1 MRVPDWLRPPR
12 QLMVVFLVVALASTG
27 LLAWLTFQLLAQ
39 DRAAEQQ
46 RQRERLEQAADTAS
60 ADMGRRLADLER
72 HLDAPAAALGAP
84 PNGAIV
90 VSWDAGGL
98 KVVPASGLVYRPVAP
113 ATESLNGSALD
124 EAERLELV
132 VGDLAAAVRAYAS
145 LTTPS
150 HSRPLQA
157 AAWLRVARVHRKL
170 SALDAALAAYD
181 RLAGFEGMLVDGL
194 PASLVARAGR
204 ASIFER
210 TNDRSRLQQEA
221 SRLSADLQSGLLPI
235 TRAQYDY
242 YLGEAGRWLDRTL
255 PSKADAL
262 ARADA
267 VAWLWAQ
274 RGDLQPRDRRLYVSS
289 GSPVLLSWNTTDS
302 AAAGRLVVV
311 GPEALSTLVSR
322 VLPPGIE
329 WAMTDPEG
337 RFVAGRP
344 EPPRSAASRA
354 SATTGLPWTLHLFE
368 PTGNGGPSGTSRRT
382 LLLFVIASVAALL
395 AVGWYFIWRGISR
408 ELRLARLQ
416 SDFVAAVSH
425 EFRSPLT
432 SMRHIG
438 ELLAE
443 HRLTS
448 EDQKQR
454 SYVVL
459 INEADRLG
467 RLVEGLLDFARFE
480 AGNAVLRMSPTSAAD
495 LVSAVVAHFQA
506 RPDARQRPLLLQS
519 MPPHLLVNVDRD
531 AVSRALWNL
540 LDNAAKYSPP
550 ESTIHVKAYTAS
562 DGRSVCLS
570 VRDEGIGIPSHEQQ
584 TVFDRFVRGREATSR
599 RITGTGIGLALVRE
613 IMRAHQGRV
622 TVESQPGVGSTFTLV
637 LPLAADSHERTA
649 TIDER
654 PLLASVPESRES
666 R

>member
-1 MRVPDWLRPPR
+1 M
-12 QLMVVFLVVALASTG
+12 
-27 LLAWLTFQLLAQ
+27 
-39 DRAAEQQ
+39 
-46 RQRERLEQAADTAS
+46 
-60 ADMGRRLADLER
+60 
-72 HLDAPAAALGAP
+72 
-84 PNGAIV
+84 
-90 VSWDAGGL
+90 
-98 KVVPASGLVYRPVAP
+98 
-113 ATESLNGSALD
+113 
-124 EAERLELV
+124 
-132 VGDLAAAVRAYAS
+132 
-145 LTTPS
+145 
-150 HSRPLQA
+150 QA

-170 SALDAALAAYD
+170 SAPDAALAAYD
-181 RLAGFEGMLVDGL
+181 HLAGFEDLLVDGL
-194 PASLVARAGR
+194 PASLIARAGS

-210 TNDRSRLQQEA
+210 AKDQSRLRQEA
-221 SRLSADLQSGLLPI
+221 SRLNADLQSGLLPI

-242 YLGEAGRWLDRTL
+242 YSGEAGRWLGHTS
-255 PSKADAL
+255 PFSNADAL

-267 VAWLWAQ
+267 VAWLWGH
-274 RGDLQPRDRRLYVSS
+274 RGDLPSRDRRLYVSS
-289 GSPVLLSWNTTDS
+289 GSPVLLSWNATAS
-302 AAAGRLVVV
+302 AAVGRLVVV
-311 GPEALSTLVSR
+311 GPAALSALVSR
-322 VLPPGIE
+322 VLPTGID

-344 EPPRSAASRA
+344 DPPRGAASRA
-354 SATTGLPWTLHLFE
+354 SATTGLPWTLHFFE
-368 PTGNGGPSGTSRRT
+368 PAGNDGPSGTSRRT

-448 EDQKQR
+448 DDQKQR

-459 INEADRLG
+459 MNEADRLG

-480 AGNAVLRMSPTSAAD
+480 AGSTALRMSPTSVSD
-495 LVSAVVAHFQA
+495 LVSTIAANFQA
-506 RPDARQRPLLLQS
+506 RPDVSHRTLLLQRIPS
-519 MPPHLLVNVDRD
+519 NLFVNVDRD

-550 ESTIHVKAYTAS
+550 DSTIHVDAYRTS
-562 DGRSVCLS
+562 DGRSACLS

-599 RITGTGIGLALVRE
+599 RIKGTGIGLALVRE

-622 TVESQPGVGSTFTLV
+622 IVESEPGVGSTFTLV
-637 LPLAADSHERTA
+637 LPHVNVPAQGMTNDSPLVASTA
-649 TIDER
+649 G
-654 PLLASVPESRES
+654 SQESR
-666 R
+666 